1 MTRVRNSHGMMLGI
15 VIVVLVLLMF
25 GTAAV
30 ALLMAASWRSTLRVD
45 ADTEAANVLASAINI
60 VDALATGRHDS
71 GLIRTPEDACIA
83 LHTNYTDP
91 NMPVPPPGCPTGPTD
106 WTRWM
111 PLPGRDGC
119 VNNVLEGCWRARFAE
134 TAEAVQVTGRTAAL
148 AVPVWTITLQ
158 AAARCDALPGP
169 GNADELCVTVTGETA
184 LTVETVTLPVF
195 PSLLYSGHLWPADE
209 DPDTADCVADPPTA
223 PVWCAIPAESRP
235 AAGAQVQV
243 SASVA
248 ASGIFVN
255 DLPGFAC
262 SAGWCVIA
270 PGGADDQQAR
280 TVQGL
285 PPATLADESCTTN
298 PAVIA
303 WTWPSG
309 VVEVPTSALPA
320 DMPPAGDPQIVVA
333 TGNIRI
339 TDNIDGDDPNT
350 PELEALLIVSGCH
363 IIIGECVM
371 DHYAYDPNI
380 GGFVTTETEADSGLY
395 PEMDQCE
402 EPNPADY
409 LTVGDPVLGSVR
421 LASTNLNLRNVI
433 IVAAGGLWAADLSV
447 PPRPIQDEPVSN
459 AWPCH
464 DPDIPDTDED
474 EYLPGYHEQAPKLRI
489 VGSVITGH
497 AGGDLQTARLRR
509 RCLERPRETRRRVRP
524 HQRAAHR

>member
-1 MTRVRNSHGMMLGI
+1 MTNRDARGQLMPAAVLA
-15 VIVVLVLLMF
+15 LVLLVF
-25 GTAAV
+25 ASAAI
-30 ALLMAASWRSTLRVD
+30 AHITLASWKSTLRVD
-45 ADTEAANVLASAINI
+45 ADTEASNVLGSAINI

-71 GLIRTPEDACIA
+71 GQIRTPEDACIA
-83 LHTNYTDP
+83 LHTDYTDP
-91 NMPVPPPGCPTGPTD
+91 SNLVPPPSCPTGPTD

-111 PLPGRDGC
+111 TLPGNPDPCGTR
-119 VNNVLEGCWRARFAE
+119 VLEGCWRARFAE
-134 TAEAVQVTGRTAAL
+134 TTEAVQVTGRTAAL
-148 AVPVWTITLQ
+148 AVPVWTISIQ
-158 AAARCDALPGP
+158 AAARCDALPSP
-169 GNADELCVTVTGETA
+169 GNADELCVTVTDETA

-285 PPATLADESCTTN
+285 PPATLADESCTAN

-309 VVEVPTSALPA
+309 VAEVPTAALPA
-320 DMPPAGDPQIVVA
+320 DMPPAGDPLMVVSVGRV
-333 TGNIRI
+333 TI

-350 PELEALLIVSGCH
+350 PELEALLVVSGCH
-363 IIIGECVM
+363 IIIDGPCV
-371 DHYAYDPNI
+371 YDIEDPGTGVI
-380 GGFVTTETEADSGLY
+380 T
-395 PEMDQCE
+395 
-402 EPNPADY
+402 PADPTSEQPCS
-409 LTVGDPVLGSVR
+409 LPDPADAVPDTKQPFAISIE
-421 LASTNLNLRNVI
+421 NVI
-433 IVAAGGLWAADLSV
+433 VVAAGGVWAADLQPAGCAYS
-447 PPRPIQDEPVSN
+447 
-459 AWPCH
+459 
-464 DPDIPDTDED
+464 
-474 EYLPGYHEQAPKLRI
+474 APALRI
-489 VGSVITGH
+489 AGSVITGH
-497 AGGDLQTARLRR
+497 AGATARLHDCDGNVLNGQEKLVAGYARISELPDADAWATASVSWWPGREQGTWRR
-509 RCLERPRETRRRVRP
+509 R
-524 HQRAAHR
+524 